1 MAASQESI
9 GALLKVDS
17 LLSQAQGQP
26 IVLVQAY
33 PCGEGKVGTQA
44 YKHPAPAFVVQVE
57 IVLVNPALLEFQV
70 RAVVLL
76 SANRHQDPGWLP
88 GLENHGHAI
97 GRTASQILMYEVI
110 APPFLGRFHKGSTPF
125 FRSVLQPVLE
135 LIGDFRQ
142 GPPGHSFSLS
152 VGIKEPRARARVV
165 GTAGSSRS
173 AGFDRSI
180 DTETGCYPGDA

>member
-1 MAASQESI
+1 
-9 GALLKVDS
+9 
-17 LLSQAQGQP
+17 
-26 IVLVQAY
+26 
-33 PCGEGKVGTQA
+33 
-44 YKHPAPAFVVQVE
+44 
-57 IVLVNPALLEFQV
+57 V

-88 GLENHGHAI
+88 GLENHGHSI
-97 GRTASQILMYEVI
+97 GRTASQILVYEVI

-152 VGIKEPRARARVV
+152 VGIKEPEHALGLLERLDQGVQQ
-165 GTAGSSRS
+165 
-173 AGFDRSI
+173 DSI
-180 DTETGCYPGDA
+180 KASIPKLDAILVMLVEGVHGALLCGEIPGAYRCERFCEQRFLPGGEWDIKGGALG

>member
-1 MAASQESI
+1 
-9 GALLKVDS
+9 
-17 LLSQAQGQP
+17 
-26 IVLVQAY
+26 
-33 PCGEGKVGTQA
+33 TQA

-76 SANRHQDPGWLP
+76 SANRHQDPGWLS

-110 APPFLGRFHKGSTPF
+110 APPFIGRFHNGSTPF

-142 GPPGHSFSLS
+142 GSPGHSFSLS
-152 VGIKEPRARARVV
+152 VGWRATTELWTRQPVACP
-165 GTAGSSRS
+165 SSFAFIRINCR
-173 AGFDRSI
+173 FRRSI
-180 DTETGCYPGDA
+180 SPT

>member
-17 LLSQAQGQP
+17 LFPQAQGQP

-33 PCGEGKVGTQA
+33 PCREGKVGTQA
-44 YKHPAPAFVVQVE
+44 DKHPA
-57 IVLVNPALLEFQV
+57 PALLEFQV

-97 GRTASQILMYEVI
+97 RRTALQILVYEVL
-110 APPFLGRFHKGSTPF
+110 APPFIGLFHNGSTPF
-125 FRSVLQPVLE
+125 FRSVLQTALE
-135 LIGDFRQ
+135 LIRDLVH
-142 GPPGHSFSLS
+142 GPPVTCWSLS
-152 VGIKEPRARARVV
+152 QL
-165 GTAGSSRS
+165 
-173 AGFDRSI
+173 
-180 DTETGCYPGDA
+180 